1 MRHKFSGRTSV
12 KRCTQSVFQN
22 NWISYKPI
30 KNCTIRNLDLN
41 LLCRFTFAEY
51 SFFFNFFPATNWHLA
66 HSQIKS
72 RYEYQTDHNWIENY
86 KYLTNLPLN
95 RSSLWIIFQKPS
107 LDGKVDETT
116 TRNQMYCLRAWN
128 KCQLSQEIKWN
139 GNQHVY

>member
-22 NWISYKPI
+22 NWISNKPI
-30 KNCTIRNLDLN
+30 KKLYDKEPGFKLTLSFYICGI
-41 LLCRFTFAEY
+41 
-51 SFFFNFFPATNWHLA
+51 FFFSNFFPATNWHLA

-72 RYEYQTDHNWIENY
+72 RYEYQNDYNWIENY

-139 GNQHVY
+139 GNQCVY